1 MNHKGHKDHKEAIR
15 IDAMLRHYTVLAA
28 KVLLRRKFYTFIS
41 LFAISFT
48 LLVLT
53 IVTALL
59 DHVFAPYPPE
69 IHADRTLLIMSLRL
83 SGPHASS
90 TGDPGYGFLDR
101 AARGLPGA
109 ERVSIFSQPSET
121 VS

>member
-28 KVLLRRKFYTFIS
+28 KVLLRRKFFTFIS

-53 IVTALL
+53 IATAML
-59 DHVFAPYPPE
+59 DHAFGPAAPE
-69 IHADRTLLIMSLRL
+69 TRQDRTLAVQAAVLF
-83 SGPHASS
+83 GPHNETRGSA
-90 TGDPGYGFLDR
+90 GFKLLDQF
-101 AARGLPGA
+101 ARDLPGV
-109 ERVSIFSQPSET
+109 ERLALFT
-121 VS
+121 NN